1 MSNVKSGATSGTIT
15 PIFSMAFV
23 KSLFT
28 KEAPAE
34 VPVETPVAAQEPGVA
49 TTEEAPVKQDTFSAV
64 VMGLTAYGLQS
75 DMSIVTATVEKVELR
90 VAATGESV
98 VMATTLCCAEVAMER
113 LPKDSTMYE
122 AAAIILDFPIE
133 KEAAPENKETKP
145 KKKTT
150 PKRGTSAKR
159 QEQ

>member
-34 VPVETPVAAQEPGVA
+34 VPVETPVAAQEPEVA
-49 TTEEAPVKQDTFSAV
+49 TPEEAPVEQDTFSTV
-64 VMGLTAYGLQS
+64 VTGLTIYGLQGDIS
-75 DMSIVTATVEKVELR
+75 VVTATVEKVELR
-90 VAATGESV
+90 VVATGESV
-98 VMATTLCCAEVAMER
+98 ISATYMCCAEVAVER
-113 LPKDSTMYE
+113 LPKDSPMYV
-122 AAAIILDFPIE
+122 AAATILDFPIE
-133 KEAAPENKETKP
+133 KETAPENKETKP

-150 PKRGTSAKR
+150 PKRGTSTKR

>member
-1 MSNVKSGATSGTIT
+1 MSNVKTGTATGAIV
-15 PIFSMAFV
+15 PLFSMAFV

-34 VPVETPVAAQEPGVA
+34 VPVETPVAAQEPEVA
-49 TTEEAPVKQDTFSAV
+49 TPEEAPVEQDTFSTV
-64 VMGLTAYGLQS
+64 VAGLSAYGLQS
-75 DMSIVTATVEKVELR
+75 DMSVVTATVEKVELR

-113 LPKDSTMYE
+113 LPKDSDMYL